1 MLSQAWR
8 PYVINLDRS
17 PDRLAAIAARLDRL
31 RLPFERFAAVE
42 GRLIDPDSTPFFSRR
57 RYEQRHGKA
66 PTPCEIGCFL
76 SHIGVMRRFLE
87 SDAQFC
93 LILEDDAVLGADL
106 PAALDGLERARR
118 EWDVALLYGNH
129 PALAQPLGRLDG

>member
-1 MLSQAWR
+1 MPSQAWR
-8 PYVINLDRS
+8 SYVINLDRS
-17 PDRLAAIAARLDRL
+17 PARLAAIAAQLQAL

-42 GRLIDPDSTPFFSRR
+42 GRLLDPDRTPFFSRR

-76 SHIGVMRRFLE
+76 SHIGVMRRFLQ

-93 LILEDDAVLGADL
+93 MILEDDAVLGADL

-118 EWDVALLYGNH
+118 QWDVALLYGNH
-129 PALAQPLGRLDG
+129 PGMARTYLRIQ